1 MSNAHAEQPTPVEW
15 CGQQPFGTLCRTL
28 QMAAAMDQ

>member
-1 MSNAHAEQPTPVEW
+1 MSNAHAEQLTPVEW
-15 CGQQPFGTLCRTL
+15 SGQQPFGTLCRTL